1 MKNKRYLTALLLTFP
16 AVAGMCDAA
25 RCADAPLRPVAD
37 STVTSGVAARG
48 VRMQHAGEQLVVTFD
63 LVLDSVDVPSNQR
76 YVYTPALRGR
86 GEERLMGQVVVN
98 GRKQQVM
105 YERADHRRY
114 PEATV
119 AVRRE
124 SHEPQRVTYTATL
137 PYEPW
142 MENADLA
149 LYEDLCGCGD
159 LLERARTVVG
169 RRRAPKLAFIRP
181 EARPKSYN
189 LSGSAYLDFPV
200 DRTELHPDYRN
211 NPAELQKIINTINV
225 VKEDPN
231 ASITAIDIHG
241 YASPESPWDHNAML
255 AEGRAATLKDYVSRL
270 MQLNPALFTVST
282 TPEDWAGLRRRV
294 ETSTLTHRDE
304 ILAIIDDARYEPDA
318 REWKI
323 KSTYPEEYGY
333 MLREWYP
340 ALRHSDY
347 TVTYTVRPFSVE
359 EAKALLHTKPQ
370 QLSQEEMYQV
380 AQTYAPGSREFNE
393 VFEVAVRMFPNDT
406 TANLNAACA
415 ALSEGDTEAAKRY
428 LAKAGRSPYALNAM
442 GVIAMRE
449 GREAEARALFGQAAA
464 AGLQE
469 AKDNLRLFEDME

>member
-76 YVYTPALRGR
+76 YVYTPALRGG
-86 GEERLMGQVVVN
+86 GEERLMDQVVVN

-114 PEATV
+114 PDATV

-189 LSGSAYLDFPV
+189 LSGSAFLDFPV

-211 NPAELQKIINTINV
+211 NPAELQKIIATINV
-225 VKEDPN
+225 VKNDPN
-231 ASITAIDIHG
+231 ASITAIDIH
-241 YASPESPWDHNAML
+241 E
-255 AEGRAATLKDYVSRL
+255 
-270 MQLNPALFTVST
+270 LNPALFTVST

-347 TVTYTVRPFSVE
+347 TVSYTVRPFSVE

-393 VFEVAVRMFPNDT
+393 VFEVAVRMFPDDP

-415 ALSEGDTEAAKRY
+415 ALSEGNTEAAKRF
-428 LAKAGRSPYALNAM
+428 LAKAGRSPYALNAL

-449 GREAEARALFGQAAA
+449 GREDEARALFEEAAA
-464 AGLQE
+464 AGLPE
-469 AKDNLRLFEDME
+469 AKENLRLFENL

>member
-1 MKNKRYLTALLLTFP
+1 MKNKRYLSAILLMLP
-16 AVAGMCDAA
+16 AMAGAYVPGESAGARLRAA
-25 RCADAPLRPVAD
+25 AD

-48 VRMQHAGEQLVVTFD
+48 VRMQHAGDALVVTFD
-63 LVLDSVDVPSNQR
+63 LVLDSVDVPSNSR
-76 YVYTPALRGR
+76 FVYTPALRGR
-86 GEERLMGQVVVN
+86 GVERLMDQVVVN

-105 YERADHRRY
+105 YERADHKRY
-114 PEATV
+114 PDATV

-124 SHEPQRVTYTATL
+124 SKEPQRVSYTATL

-189 LSGSAYLDFPV
+189 LSGSAFLDFPV
-200 DRTELHPDYRN
+200 DRTELYPHYRN

-231 ASITAIDIHG
+231 ASITGIEIHG

-270 MQLNPALFTVST
+270 MQLDPALFSVST

-415 ALSEGDTEAAKRY
+415 ALGEGDTEAAKQY